1 MDLSPHHATPLNHQG
16 TNYRKSKSS
25 ADVNLIMPFNSKPH
39 LSSPSYFPSQPI
51 KPEHKTGQ
59 SSSEVYHI
67 AEGHSQLGRISLFTN
82 QGQGMFSVGN
92 NLGKVRPT
100 SQVVNDKACFK
111 MCGRNNSYRIHDEAS
126 REQVRGPRCNKA
138 EHCVITSDKISNFN
152 ILIRR
157 ENFNKSDLP
166 TIYEQALFFMIKS
179 YSEDDIHRS
188 IKYSV
193 WSSTPNGNKKLDD
206 AYRNADAESRVNGK
220 RCPIFLFFSV
230 NASGQFVGMAEMVGP
245 VDFRKNMDFWQQD
258 RWNGFFPVTWH
269 IIKDIPNRHFQNII
283 LENNDNK
290 VVTFSR
296 DTQEIRLRQGLN
308 MLNIMKAYPLKTSI
322 LDDFEYYENRER
334 TLCKVRSS
342 ELALLQ
348 SEVGYNKKGTS
359 LNILDASFK
368 KLDVCARPKETSFSQ
383 KSSFD
388 LCTRNHPFNFSHLG
402 NR

>member
-1 MDLSPHHATPLNHQG
+1 
-16 TNYRKSKSS
+16 
-25 ADVNLIMPFNSKPH
+25 
-39 LSSPSYFPSQPI
+39 
-51 KPEHKTGQ
+51 
-59 SSSEVYHI
+59 
-67 AEGHSQLGRISLFTN
+67 
-82 QGQGMFSVGN
+82 
-92 NLGKVRPT
+92 
-100 SQVVNDKACFK
+100 
-111 MCGRNNSYRIHDEAS
+111 
-126 REQVRGPRCNKA
+126 
-138 EHCVITSDKISNFN
+138 
-152 ILIRR
+152 
-157 ENFNKSDLP
+157 
-166 TIYEQALFFMIKS
+166 MIKS

-334 TLCKVRSS
+334 TLCKVRSC

-383 KSSFD
+383 KSSFA